1 MALTPYIADNILIR
15 GYESRKKQPSV
26 PCPYLAGTEC
36 ASRWRKGWQLAD
48 EEIEREDKPVTE
60 EDKTMWNL
68 SKTNA
73 RHINEMRATLKN
85 LDAHIKFTRVRQDAL
100 RDRVVQIMEQMA
112 HITQRM
118 DSDTGPRPVLPALCD
133 VDTLSTGDLF
143 RYWRVDGSMGNT
155 YIKMITPAGE
165 EATRCCDIRTGY
177 IQRFKVGTMVEK
189 LEGHLAVQE
198 D

>member
-73 RHINEMRATLKN
+73 RHINEMTATQRIKRLEEQC
-85 LDAHIKFTRVRQDAL
+85 DA
-100 RDRVVQIMEQMA
+100 IMEQMA